1 MIRTT
6 LTNMLAAGAVTT
18 VTAQISPTGRDL
30 ELPFRPNILV
40 ISCEDISPYLACYG
54 DSTVRTPNIDRLAGE
69 GVVFNNCFDVSG
81 VSAPSRFSLITGMYG
96 SSCGAGNMRTS
107 QKDLPDGIPPY
118 EAVPPPQVKCISEYL
133 RIAGYYCTNNEKT
146 DYQFTAPMA
155 AWDEC
160 NPSAHWR
167 NRPSAMPFFSI
178 FNSMTT
184 HESMI
189 WTFGNDP
196 LAVDPLTVPLPPY
209 YPEDPVVRG
218 DVARMYTNIA
228 VMDREAGELLGQLE
242 KAGLTDS
249 TIIIFY
255 SDNGGPLPRQKR
267 EIYDQGTH
275 VPLIIRFPNKIFAG
289 TRINDLVSFVDI
301 PATILSLAGIT
312 LPGYMQGRAFWGKQ
326 TGESRIYVFA
336 ARDRMDERYDFV
348 RSVRDSQFR
357 YIRNFRPDLPMMQDI
372 SFRNSTMPLMKRLLQ
387 LHEQGRLDSIQELWF
402 RKTKPEEELYDL
414 KNDPFEIHNLAQQS
428 GYMAV
433 KERLSAALDLWM
445 QEIRDNG
452 FMTEKKLVWSMWP
465 GGIQPVT
472 EEPLIIEKDHWI
484 EISCITEGA
493 SVVYQVNHKGYTGN
507 HWYLYKGPFK
517 IARGDTL
524 SAKAHRIGFKE
535 SARAEY
541 VFQ

>member
-1 MIRTT
+1 
-6 LTNMLAAGAVTT
+6 MLAAGAVTT
-18 VTAQISPTGRDL
+18 VTAQVCPTDRDL
-30 ELPFRPNILV
+30 KLSFRPNILV

-54 DSTVRTPNIDRLAGE
+54 DSTVRTPSIDRLARE

-118 EAVPPPQVKCISEYL
+118 EAVPPPEVKCISEYM
-133 RIAGYYCTNNEKT
+133 RMAGYYCTNNEKT
-146 DYQFTAPMA
+146 DYQFTEPKS

-160 NPSAHWR
+160 NSSAHWR
-167 NRPSAMPFFSI
+167 NRPPGMRFFSI

-196 LAVDPLTVPLPPY
+196 LAVDPSSVPLPPY
-209 YPEDPVVRG
+209 YPDDPVIRR

-228 VMDREAGELLGQLE
+228 VMDREAGELLEQLE
-242 KAGLTDS
+242 KAGLIDS

-275 VPLIIRFPNKIFAG
+275 VPLIIRFPDKKYAG
-289 TRINDLVSFVDI
+289 TRISDLVSFVDI
-301 PATILSLAGIT
+301 PATILSLAGVT
-312 LPGYMQGRAFWGKQ
+312 LPVYMQGQPFWGKQ
-326 TGESRIYVFA
+326 TAEPRNYVFA

-357 YIRNFRPDLPMMQDI
+357 YIRNFRPDLPMMQNI
-372 SFRNSTMPLMKRLLQ
+372 SFRNSAMPLMKRLLQ

-402 RKTKPEEELYDL
+402 RKTKPAEELYDL

-428 GYMAV
+428 GYWAV
-433 KERLSAALDLWM
+433 KEQLSAEIDRWM
-445 QEIRDNG
+445 REIPDNG
-452 FMTEKKLVWSMWP
+452 FITEKEMVWSMWP
-465 GGIQPVT
+465 GGVQPVT
-472 EEPLIIEKDHWI
+472 ATPRVTVKDHGI

-493 SVVYQVNHKGYTGN
+493 SVIYQVNHEGYTEN
-507 HWYLYKGPFK
+507 HWYLYKGSFK
-517 IARGDTL
+517 IAAGDTL
-524 SAKAHRIGFKE
+524 SVVAHRIGFKE
-535 SARAEY
+535 STIAEFVY
-541 VFQ
+541 K